1 MLEKLELDDEGK
13 GLHSCSVLFAYFM
26 SIQPK
31 LNFHLFFLCVLDVVF
46 AWHCGENV
54 LFIHNVIS
62 LYIDLIIQYN

>member
-46 AWHCGENV
+46 AWHCGGKCA
-54 LFIHNVIS
+54 FYS
-62 LYIDLIIQYN
+62 